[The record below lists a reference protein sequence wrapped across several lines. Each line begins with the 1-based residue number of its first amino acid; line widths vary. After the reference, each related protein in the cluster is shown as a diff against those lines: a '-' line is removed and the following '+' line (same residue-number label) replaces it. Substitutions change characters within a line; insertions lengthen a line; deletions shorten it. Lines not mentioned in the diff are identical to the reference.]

1 MEKSKTATG
10 VDPGFSEGGLAVMHG
25 CMAMAWQG
33 GGCEREHGSCMLNV
47 NLYFCTFFI
56 AARFLL
62 ACEFGVLAIYL
73 SVLNML
79 FLHSLDI
86 CPSSSK
92 MMPDSCSDVFAC
104 SFFLKLSGTSLK

>member
-33 GGCEREHGSCMLNV
+33 GGCEREHGSFCHVCLMFV
-47 NLYFCTFFI
+47 ANLYFCTFFI

-62 ACEFGVLAIYL
+62 ACEFGVLAI
-73 SVLNML
+73 
-79 FLHSLDI
+79 
-86 CPSSSK
+86 
-92 MMPDSCSDVFAC
+92 
-104 SFFLKLSGTSLK
+104 